1 MRYLIWVLLIILSS
15 VSVVDAEIYRWI
27 DEQGKV
33 HFGDSKP
40 ITQSAEQVE
49 LKINS
54 YTHVT
59 YETAPSAV
67 GSTRNSGSKRVIM
80 YSTAWCAYCKKARRF
95 FKAKGIAFTEYDIE
109 KSLTA
114 KKAYDKLGGRGVPV
128 ILVGKSR
135 MNGFSERGFMKLYE
149 G

>member
-1 MRYLIWVLLIILSS
+1 MRYLIGLLMLLVPLIAMN
-15 VSVVDAEIYRWI
+15 AEIYKWT

-33 HFGDSKP
+33 HFSDSKP
-40 ITQSAEQVE
+40 ATRSVEQVE

-59 YETAPSAV
+59 YESSPSTFAGAV
-67 GSTRNSGSKRVIM
+67 SKGAKSVIM
-80 YSTAWCAYCKKARRF
+80 YSTEWCTYCKKARRF

-109 KSLTA
+109 KSTA
-114 KKAYDKLGGRGVPV
+114 AKRAYDKLGGRGVPV
-128 ILVGKSR
+128 ILIDKSR
-135 MNGFSERGFMKLYE
+135 MNGFSEQGFLKLYE